1 MIVVWA
7 QFVDIA
13 AHDAQFGTNQCNSA
27 AKLVEADTARFRCSG
42 SREDRW
48 VQNIKVEGEVDRFVF
63 ELFHNLFQ
71 SGKVKAVCFDV
82 GSAPGKFL
90 AIARTDA
97 KLEDLSVSG
106 QFPAASEDAGMGEFD
121 TEIIIPQ
128 ISVSVKVDDV
138 DVREFFKNS
147 AESAEGY

>member
-1 MIVVWA
+1 MRSLE
-7 QFVDIA
+7 Q
-13 AHDAQFGTNQCNSA
+13 TN
-27 AKLVEADTARFRCSG
+27 VTARRSSSKLTPPGSGVPVPGKTDG
-42 SREDRW
+42 SRTSRSR
-48 VQNIKVEGEVDRFVF
+48 VDRFVF

-97 KLEDLSVSG
+97 KLEDLSVSS

>member
-48 VQNIKVEGEVDRFVF
+48 VQNIQVEGEVNRFVF

-90 AIARTDA
+90 AIARTNA

-106 QFPAASEDAGMGEFD
+106 QFPAASEDAGMGEFN
-121 TEIIIPQ
+121 TEVVIPQ

-138 DVREFFKNS
+138 DIWEFFKNS